1 MERITTYFTNWWV
14 PALWLSP
21 TINIWENNG
30 TVRITD
36 WALYE
41 IAWGFYWYS
50 FDNYS
55 NDKIY
60 LYRIDGWNTLSD
72 WDRYIFGNNEL
83 DSYSYKYS
91 WGRTAAPIANY
102 TPHLSKIEERFDKI
116 PIYDDT
122 EIKKS
127 LQKIEKMLPKK
138 EKDTITPVLIELKNK
153 VSVIENLI
161 WTMWSTDEIM
171 KLSDSLD
178 LIKNR
183 LIREIKD
190 IEISS
195 TNVLEKSTKKI
206 QLELEDKIS
215 KIPDSIITKY
225 DERELQQRQDNEVF
239 AHLKDIEDTDQSILS
254 SLHSIGELVGEY

>member
-1 MERITTYFTNWWV
+1 
-14 PALWLSP
+14 
-21 TINIWENNG
+21 
-30 TVRITD
+30 
-36 WALYE
+36 
-41 IAWGFYWYS
+41 
-50 FDNYS
+50 
-55 NDKIY
+55 
-60 LYRIDGWNTLSD
+60 
-72 WDRYIFGNNEL
+72 
-83 DSYSYKYS
+83 
-91 WGRTAAPIANY
+91 
-102 TPHLSKIEERFDKI
+102 
-116 PIYDDT
+116 
-122 EIKKS
+122 
-127 LQKIEKMLPKK
+127 
-138 EKDTITPVLIELKNK
+138 
-153 VSVIENLI
+153 
-161 WTMWSTDEIM
+161 M